1 MKRFVTA
8 ALFAAALAAPAFADD
23 QSVANERCVA
33 LATEQAVASLPPDT
47 PEDTKTMMTGMIGD
61 VCGCLTTKLAE
72 LGDDGQKVLRIL
84 AVQTKE
90 DANIVDPAEQ
100 KARSVAVLVKEF
112 GMSEAD
118 AGALYDRVNPKVAE
132 IAMTCQQE
140 AMSKLQAPQQ

>member
-1 MKRFVTA
+1 MVRMTQPRIVSA
-8 ALFAAALAAPAFADD
+8 SRVIAAPAPTIF
-23 QSVANERCVA
+23 
-33 LATEQAVASLPPDT
+33 
-47 PEDTKTMMTGMIGD
+47 
-61 VCGCLTTKLAE
+61 E
-72 LGDDGQKVLRIL
+72 LI
-84 AVQTKE
+84 A
-90 DANIVDPAEQ
+90 DPAEQ